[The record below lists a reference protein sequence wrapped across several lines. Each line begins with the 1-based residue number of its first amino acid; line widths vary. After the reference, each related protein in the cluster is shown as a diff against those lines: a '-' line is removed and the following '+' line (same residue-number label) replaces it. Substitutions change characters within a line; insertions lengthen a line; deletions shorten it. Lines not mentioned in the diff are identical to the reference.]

1 MTTTMFMKC
10 KVPRQLTRQGRPI
23 FSNNFG
29 QIRTYTTS
37 NDLLN
42 FRSFKEP
49 ISEKFSFRNITSEQS
64 SFRDSKF
71 RDLQSPEPQTTT
83 ETKKFT
89 LSTTKA
95 LERKNT
101 VVIHKI
107 SNIYPAASVLE
118 SLKSKVELFK
128 DIKIVKSFETEGHTS
143 DHYSLNLVLENDENA
158 PKEQCAW
165 YIAKEFGKGNDHSFD
180 GKTILVTTHKENL
193 AYRQV
198 FMPALPRDF
207 TVEKLIKLDPAFK
220 EAVAISLKDG
230 KSLNKIAT
238 VEFKDELKAKNIS
251 KKDIILAEKP
261 LKMVVTERITGK
273 WNSSIPLFL
282 L

>member
-1 MTTTMFMKC
+1 MTTTMFLKC

-29 QIRTYTTS
+29 QVRTYTTS

-42 FRSFKEP
+42 LRSFKEVNA
-49 ISEKFSFRNITSEQS
+49 EKFSFRNITSEQS

-89 LSTTKA
+89 LSTRQA

-107 SNIYPAASVLE
+107 SNTYPAESVLD
-118 SLKSKVELFK
+118 SLKSKVEIFK
-128 DIKIVKSFETEGHTS
+128 DIKIVKSFETEGHTP
-143 DHYSLNLVLENDENA
+143 DHYPLNLVLENDENA

-165 YIAKEFGKGNDHSFD
+165 YIAKEFGKGM
-180 GKTILVTTHKENL
+180 TILL
-193 AYRQV
+193 
-198 FMPALPRDF
+198 
-207 TVEKLIKLDPAFK
+207 TVKQF
-220 EAVAISLKDG
+220 
-230 KSLNKIAT
+230 
-238 VEFKDELKAKNIS
+238 
-251 KKDIILAEKP
+251 
-261 LKMVVTERITGK
+261 
-273 WNSSIPLFL
+273 
-282 L
+282 